1 MDIYFFNPYDFWEG
15 AEFKIKIRKVE
26 GWVNYDK
33 SEFAKPTALF
43 DGDEER
49 LENVYGKLYSL
60 QDFLKPENYKS
71 YDELKSKMNKVLG
84 IDAGAPSMD
93 MPAMSV
99 VNETPMAQAATA
111 APVMESSASSDD
123 EDDTL
128 SFIVFPNS
136 LIIFSFLSIGFG
148 IPKISYLT

>member
-1 MDIYFFNPYDFWEG
+1 
-15 AEFKIKIRKVE
+15 
-26 GWVNYDK
+26 VNYDK
-33 SEFAKPTALF
+33 SEFAKPAALY

-49 LENVYGKLYSL
+49 LEGVYSKLYSL

-93 MPAMSV
+93 MPAMNV
-99 VNETPMAQAATA
+99 VNETPMTQTATA
-111 APVMESSASSDD
+111 APVMDDLPTASD

-128 SFIVFPNS
+128 SYFAKLAKEN
-136 LIIFSFLSIGFG
+136 
-148 IPKISYLT
+148 